1 MLCLLLLGVVQL
13 AVVIS
18 DQIAVTEAARSAVRA
33 AAVAADPAAA
43 ASAAADHGSPT
54 MRVATSVDGQFVT
67 VTVTRVSPT
76 EVPLIG
82 LLLPD
87 IEVRSTTTMILEPP

>member
-43 ASAAADHGSPT
+43 ASAAADHGSRR
-54 MRVATSVDGQFVT
+54 MQVATSVDGQFVT
-67 VTVTRVSPT
+67 VTVTLVSAT
-76 EVPLIG
+76 DVPLIG